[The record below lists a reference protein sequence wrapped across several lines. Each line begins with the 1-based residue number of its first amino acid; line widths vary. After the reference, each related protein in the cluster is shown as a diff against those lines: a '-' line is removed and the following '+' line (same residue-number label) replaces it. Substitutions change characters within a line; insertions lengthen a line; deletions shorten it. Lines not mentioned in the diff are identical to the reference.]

1 MTCGECPFSFVCY
14 SGNMGLG
21 ASGGIINLCHRCN
34 VLTYF
39 PTYTKLE
46 EATAFRFAC
55 PQRTIQGLFNQPLD
69 TITNFKDIIPD
80 PLGKGKVFVESCFY
94 CDPQAWNKKDPLMVR
109 NLDSGT
115 VHALR

>member
-55 PQRTIQGLFNQPLD
+55 PQRTIENHGQYGER
-69 TITNFKDIIPD
+69 FKDIITD
-80 PLGKGKVFVESCFY
+80 PLGKGKVFIEACFY